1 MLRSLVGSEMCI
13 RDRDVEVQTILC
25 GIVPVSPSV
34 PIADDAVIYPTTAG
48 DPPQAG
54 GNNSREDSTTTKEIR
69 DMRDKAPTPII
80 PLPPT
85 HSNTPLS
92 PTITPTSIRMVLPRT
107 TKEGDQMDPVVT
119 PQTRRRHNVLRT
131 HLPSTTI
138 TGGITAADII
148 GLHKPGEMV
157 ETTSSPTGAIMASTV
172 NNAKEARNKISNNSI
187 DTMPIIMR
195 TPSIKYSRRKHS
207 NNQIDMKGPRE
218 SRRHTIRISRT
229 YQY

>member
-1 MLRSLVGSEMCI
+1 MDVGAQI
-13 RDRDVEVQTILC
+13 ILYE
-25 GIVPVSPSV
+25 IVPTFPSV
-34 PIADDAVIYPTTAG
+34 PIADDEAIYPMTAG
-48 DPPQAG
+48 DPPQG
-54 GNNSREDSTTTKEIR
+54 DGNNNQADSTINKEIR
-69 DMRDKAPTPII
+69 GIRGKAPTPIM
-80 PLPPT
+80 PLPLT
-85 HSNTPLS
+85 RNNMPLS
-92 PTITPTSIRMVLPRT
+92 LIITPTSIRTGFSALPRT
-107 TKEGDQMDPVVT
+107 TKEGDHMDPVVT
-119 PQTRRRHNVLRT
+119 PQTHWQHNALRT

-138 TGGITAADII
+138 TGGITAADIT
-148 GLHKPGEMV
+148 GPHKPGEMV
-157 ETTSSPTGAIMASTV
+157 ETTSTPTGAIMASTV